1 MRKILSATCVA
12 ALLIA
17 GAPALAQTQKASPG
31 KTGGDKPTTVVIEG
45 QKRHSPDNPHPW
57 IRGESAHF
65 IVYSDASP
73 ADAQALIARLERF
86 HSLLR
91 HIAGQ
96 DNTPEAAAP
105 KLEFYYVA
113 HSDALAIADP
123 AQPQYAIGLYKSCEE
138 GVQGY
143 GVDMYYRPEAKS
155 TLEHQPE
162 NEGQVYIQEA
172 YARHFLMAN
181 DSHRTPLW
189 FIDGFAHYLATARFD
204 DSQAVLGMAP
214 QAYTDYLTAIEGEVD
229 YHLDYKDILTDI
241 DHKPGTNALDTASIQ
256 NEFGARAWILT
267 HWIESTPENRAK
279 FGAYLKAIDT
289 GATPVQALKTAFN
302 LTPSSLDYT
311 MWDYLKA
318 HRVMAMKMA
327 FTVPT
332 PPDVAFETLSPS
344 ADKLLMWQSALKTCT
359 TPAYG
364 AKLLPQIREE
374 AAKFPKSDLAQNT
387 LDRAEILYGDPR
399 HVLADL
405 NTASVEKPGDFESW
419 YLLGRAQL
427 AIAQTTSGDDQAQAF
442 KAAKTAFLKAADLDP
457 NSAPNIYAYFRA
469 EILSYDQPNE
479 AATSAAILAWQL
491 APEVDTYA
499 LAAGLSYAHLG
510 RTEDALHVLH
520 TVADDPRG
528 RSLAGVARTWIARLS
543 PGALNAATDAD
554 ITAALKAGVSAPE
567 GGLAQ
572 WTLANHQVLKAQL
585 QAVTDE
591 LMDEMQAD
599 DINSGGGGAPPAD

>member
-1 MRKILSATCVA
+1 MRKLLSATCVA
-12 ALLIA
+12 ALLTA
-17 GAPALAQTQKASPG
+17 SGPVLAQTQK
-31 KTGGDKPTTVVIEG
+31 TTGDKPTTVIIEG
-45 QKRHSPDNPHPW
+45 QKKRSPDNPHPW

-73 ADAQALIARLERF
+73 ADAQAVIGRLERF

-96 DNTPEAAAP
+96 DSAPETTGP
-105 KLEFYYVA
+105 KLEFYYLA
-113 HSDALAIADP
+113 HSESLAVADP
-123 AQPQYAIGLYKSCEE
+123 AQPQYAMGLYKSCEE

-143 GVDMYYRPEAKS
+143 GVDMYYRPDAKS
-155 TLEHQPE
+155 ALEHQPE

-172 YARHFLMAN
+172 YARHFLMVN

-214 QAYTDYLTAIEGEVD
+214 QAYADYLTAIEGEVD
-229 YHLDYKDILTDI
+229 YHLDYRDVLADI

-279 FGAYLKAIDT
+279 FGAYLKAIDN
-289 GATPVQALKTAFN
+289 GATPTEALQTAFG
-302 LTPSSLDYT
+302 LSPSRLDYT
-311 MWDYLKA
+311 MWDYLKS
-318 HRVMAMKMA
+318 HHVMAMKMA

-332 PPDVAFETLSPS
+332 PPDVAFETLPPS
-344 ADKLLMWQSALKTCT
+344 ADKLLMWQSALKTCA

-364 AKLLPQIREE
+364 AKLLSQIREE
-374 AAKFPKSDLAQNT
+374 ASKFPRSDLAQDT
-387 LDRAEILYGDPR
+387 LDRAEILWGDPR
-399 HVLADL
+399 RVLPAL
-405 NTASVEKPGDFESW
+405 NEASVDKPADFESQ
-419 YLLGRAQL
+419 YLLGRAEL
-427 AIAQTTSGDDQAQAF
+427 AVAQTALGDERTQAF
-442 KAAKTAFLKAADLDP
+442 KAAKQAFLKAADIDP

-469 EILSYDQPNE
+469 QILSYDQPNE

-491 APEVDTYA
+491 APEVDAYA

-510 RTEDALHVLH
+510 RTDDALHVLH

-528 RSLAGVARTWIARLS
+528 RSLAGVARAWIARLS
-543 PGALNAATDAD
+543 PGAHNAASDAD
-554 ITAALKAGVSAPE
+554 ITAALKAGVAAPE

-572 WTLANHQVLKAQL
+572 WTLANHEVLKAQL

-591 LMDEMQAD
+591 LMDELQAG
-599 DINSGGGGAPPAD
+599 DINGGGGGAPPAD

>member
-1 MRKILSATCVA
+1 MSKFLSATCVA
-12 ALLIA
+12 ALLVV
-17 GAPALAQTQKASPG
+17 GGPALAQTQKTAA
-31 KTGGDKPTTVVIEG
+31 DKPTTVIVEG
-45 QKRHSPDNPHPW
+45 QRKRSPDNPHPW

-73 ADAQALIARLERF
+73 ADAQAVIGRLERF

-96 DNTPEAAAP
+96 DSAPETTGP
-105 KLEFYYVA
+105 KLEFYYLA
-113 HSDALAIADP
+113 HSESLAVADP
-123 AQPQYAIGLYKSCEE
+123 AQPQYAMGLYKSCEE

-143 GVDMYYRPEAKS
+143 GVDMYYRPDAKS
-155 TLEHQPE
+155 ALEHQPE

-172 YARHFLMAN
+172 YARHFLMVN

-214 QAYTDYLTAIEGEVD
+214 QAYADYLTAIEGEVD
-229 YHLDYKDILTDI
+229 YHLDYRDVLADV
-241 DHKPGTNALDTASIQ
+241 DHKPGTDALDTASIR

-267 HWIESTPENRAK
+267 HWIESTPGNREK
-279 FGAYLKAIDT
+279 FGAYLKAIDN
-289 GATPVQALKTAFN
+289 GATPTEALQTAFG
-302 LTPSSLDYT
+302 LSPSRLDYT
-311 MWDYLKA
+311 MWDYLKS
-318 HRVMAMKMA
+318 HHVMAMKMA

-332 PPDVAFETLSPS
+332 PPDVAFETLPPS
-344 ADKLLMWQSALKTCT
+344 ADKLLMWQSALKTCA
-359 TPAYG
+359 TPAYS

-374 AAKFPKSDLAQNT
+374 ASKFPRSDLAQDT
-387 LDRAEILYGDPR
+387 LDRAEILWGDPR
-399 HVLADL
+399 RVLPAL
-405 NTASVEKPGDFESW
+405 NEASVDKPADFESQ
-419 YLLGRAQL
+419 YLLGRAEL
-427 AIAQTTSGDDQAQAF
+427 AVAQTALGDERAQAF
-442 KAAKTAFLKAADLDP
+442 KAAKQALLKAADIDP

-469 EILSYDQPNE
+469 QILSYDQPNE

-491 APEVDTYA
+491 APEVDAYA

-510 RTEDALHVLH
+510 RTDDALRVLH
-520 TVADDPRG
+520 TVADDPHG

-543 PGALNAATDAD
+543 PGARNAATDAD
-554 ITAALKAGVSAPE
+554 ITAALKAGVAAPE

-572 WTLANHQVLKAQL
+572 WTLANHEVLKAQL

-591 LMDEMQAD
+591 LMDELQAG
-599 DINSGGGGAPPAD
+599 DINGGGGGAPPAE

>member
-1 MRKILSATCVA
+1 MRKFLSATCVA
-12 ALLIA
+12 ALLVA
-17 GAPALAQTQKASPG
+17 GGPSLAQTQKAAA
-31 KTGGDKPTTVVIEG
+31 DKPTTVIIEG
-45 QKRHSPDNPHPW
+45 QKRRTPDNPHPW

-96 DNTPEAAAP
+96 DDAPETAGP

-113 HSDALAIADP
+113 HSEALAIADP
-123 AQPQYAIGLYKSCEE
+123 AQPQYAIGLYKSCED
-138 GVQGY
+138 GVQAY

-155 TLEHQPE
+155 ALERQPE

-214 QAYTDYLTAIEGEVD
+214 QAYADYLTAIQGEVD
-229 YHLDYKDILTDI
+229 YHLDYKDVLADI
-241 DHKPGTNALDTASIQ
+241 DHKAGTDPLDTASIQ

-267 HWIESTPENRAK
+267 HWIESTPENRSK
-279 FGAYLKAIDT
+279 FGAYLKAIDS
-289 GATPVQALKTAFN
+289 GATPTQALKSAFN

-318 HRVMAMKMA
+318 RRVMAMKIA

-332 PPDVAFETLSPS
+332 PPDVAFETLPPS
-344 ADKLLMWQSALKTCT
+344 ADKLLMWQSALKGCT

-364 AKLLPQIREE
+364 AKLLPQIRAE
-374 AAKFPKSDLAQNT
+374 AAKFPQSDLAQDA
-387 LDRAEILYGDPR
+387 LDRAEILWGDPR
-399 HVLADL
+399 RVLPALNQAAIDKPADFD
-405 NTASVEKPGDFESW
+405 SQ
-419 YLLGRAQL
+419 YLLGRAEL
-427 AIAQTTSGDDQAQAF
+427 ALAQATSGDDQAQAF
-442 KAAKTAFLKAADLDP
+442 KAAKQAFLRASNIDP
-457 NSAPNIYAYFRA
+457 NSAPDIYAYFRA
-469 EILSYDQPNE
+469 QILSYDQPNA

-510 RTEDALHVLH
+510 RTDDALHVLH
-520 TVADDPRG
+520 TVADDPHG
-528 RSLAGVARTWIARLS
+528 RSLAGVAKSWIARLG
-543 PGALNAATDAD
+543 PGARNAATDAD
-554 ITAALKAGVSAPE
+554 ITAALKAGVTTPE

-585 QAVTDE
+585 QAATDE
-591 LMDEMQAD
+591 LMDELQAD

>member
-12 ALLIA
+12 ALLA
-17 GAPALAQTQKASPG
+17 SGPVLAQAQKTA
-31 KTGGDKPTTVVIEG
+31 GDKPTTVIIEG
-45 QKRHSPDNPHPW
+45 QKKRSPDNPHPW

-65 IVYSDASP
+65 IVYSDAAP

-96 DNTPEAAAP
+96 DTAPDTAGP

-113 HSDALAIADP
+113 HSDSLAIADP
-123 AQPQYAIGLYKSCEE
+123 APPPYAIGLYKSCEE

-143 GVDMYYRPEAKS
+143 GVDMYYRPEAKQA
-155 TLEHQPE
+155 LERQPE

-172 YARHFLMAN
+172 YARHFLMVN
-181 DSHRTPLW
+181 DSHRTPAW

-204 DSQAVLGMAP
+204 NSQAVLGMAP
-214 QAYTDYLTAIEGEVD
+214 QAYADYLTAINGEVD
-229 YHLDYKDILTDI
+229 YHLDYSDVLADV
-241 DHKPGTNALDTASIQ
+241 DHKSGTNAQDTASIR

-267 HWIESTPENRAK
+267 HWIESTQENRAK
-279 FGAYLKAIDT
+279 FSAYLKAIDS
-289 GATPVQALKTAFN
+289 GAKPAEALQTAFG
-302 LTPSSLDYT
+302 LSPSRLDYT
-311 MWDYLKA
+311 MWTYLKSR
-318 HRVMAMKMA
+318 HVMAMKMA

-332 PPDVAFETLSPS
+332 PPDVAFETLPPS
-344 ADKLLMWQSALKTCT
+344 ADKLLMWQSALKGCI

-364 AKLLPQIREE
+364 AKLLPQIRDE
-374 AAKFPKSDLAQNT
+374 AAKFPQSDLAQDT
-387 LDRAEILYGDPR
+387 LDRAEILWGDPR
-399 HVLADL
+399 RVLPAL
-405 NTASVEKPGDFESW
+405 NRASLDEPGDFESQ
-419 YLLGRAQL
+419 YLLGRAEL
-427 AIAQTTSGDDQAQAF
+427 AVAQASSGDEQAQAF
-442 KAAKTAFLKAADLDP
+442 KAAKQAFLRAADIDP

-469 EILSYDQPNE
+469 QILSYDQPNE

-510 RTEDALHVLH
+510 RTDDALHVLH
-520 TVADDPRG
+520 TVADDPHG
-528 RSLAGVARTWIARLS
+528 RSLAGVARTWIARLT
-543 PGALNAATDAD
+543 PGAQNAATDAD
-554 ITAALKAGVSAPE
+554 ITAALKAGVAAPE

-572 WTLANHQVLKAQL
+572 WTLANHDVLKAQL

-591 LMDEMQAD
+591 LMDELQAGD
-599 DINSGGGGAPPAD
+599 GGGAPPAD

>member
-1 MRKILSATCVA
+1 MASGPV
-12 ALLIA
+12 
-17 GAPALAQTQKASPG
+17 LAQAQKTA
-31 KTGGDKPTTVVIEG
+31 GDKPTTVIIEG
-45 QKRHSPDNPHPW
+45 QKKRSPDNPHPW

-65 IVYSDASP
+65 IVYSDAAP

-96 DNTPEAAAP
+96 DTAPDTAGP

-113 HSDALAIADP
+113 HSESLAIADP
-123 AQPQYAIGLYKSCEE
+123 TTPPYAIGLYKSCEE

-143 GVDMYYRPEAKS
+143 GVDMYYRPDAKS
-155 TLEHQPE
+155 ALERQPE

-172 YARHFLMAN
+172 YARHFLMVN

-204 DSQAVLGMAP
+204 NSQAVLGMAP
-214 QAYTDYLTAIEGEVD
+214 QAYADYLTAINGEVD
-229 YHLDYKDILTDI
+229 YHLDYNDVLADVYS
-241 DHKPGTNALDTASIQ
+241 KPGASRPDAASIQ

-279 FGAYLKAIDT
+279 FGAYLKAIDN
-289 GATPVQALKTAFN
+289 GAKPAEALQTAFG
-302 LTPSSLDYT
+302 LSPSRLDYT
-311 MWDYLKA
+311 MWTYLKSR
-318 HRVMAMKMA
+318 HIMAMKMA

-332 PPDVAFETLSPS
+332 PPDVAFETLPPS
-344 ADKLLMWQSALKTCT
+344 ADKLLMWQSALKGCT

-364 AKLLPQIREE
+364 AKLLPQIRDE
-374 AAKFPKSDLAQNT
+374 AAKFPQSNLAQDT
-387 LDRAEILYGDPR
+387 LDRAEILWGDPR
-399 HVLADL
+399 RVLPAL
-405 NTASVEKPGDFESW
+405 NRASLDEPGDFESQ
-419 YLLGRAQL
+419 YLLGRAEL
-427 AIAQTTSGDDQAQAF
+427 AVAQASSGDEQAQAF
-442 KAAKTAFLKAADLDP
+442 KAAKQAFLRAADIDP

-469 EILSYDQPNE
+469 QILSYDQPNE

-510 RTEDALHVLH
+510 RTDEALHVLH
-520 TVADDPRG
+520 TVADDPHG
-528 RSLAGVARTWIARLS
+528 RSLAGVARTWIARLT
-543 PGALNAATDAD
+543 PGTPNPATDAD
-554 ITAALKAGVSAPE
+554 ITAALKAGVAAPE

-572 WTLANHQVLKAQL
+572 WTLANHDVLKAQL

-591 LMDEMQAD
+591 LMDELQAGD
-599 DINSGGGGAPPAD
+599 VNSGGGGAPPAE